1 MENITST
8 VETKCLNSCLHL
20 TGCITSEMCKN
31 YIENEYIFPNFVE
44 WIYIGLYIILFCCG
58 IVGNTLVCYVIY
70 TCHHM
75 QTFVNIFIFNLAV
88 ADFLVI
94 LVCLPPTMMADVTET
109 WYLGETMCKI
119 VPFLQTTSVTVSVL
133 TLSAISV
140 ERYFAICKPWTRR
153 LSKRFILRV
162 IVCIWLIGV
171 SVSIPDLI
179 FYSVTPTFH
188 ESITFYLR
196 YCSRQ
201 WKSNDNLIYNLV
213 ILIVLYSIPICLMAY
228 TYAIISKQLWRK
240 DLPGIVEAE
249 HRPMNKITSSGPES
263 QLRSRQRAAKMLIA
277 IVVVFAVCYLP
288 VYVLNLTRITAS
300 FQEIP
305 ANWISIIVLTSHI
318 LCYANS
324 VVNPFIYNFMSAK
337 FRKEFQAVL
346 RLSRCRCSSRK
357 IRIPSVLTSS
367 KNKSSLP
374 RTEGYELNMDNSKQ
388 SWIKSSTKRKE
399 QNPQEKYG

>member
-1 MENITST
+1 MDLYRTVHNSFLLRNSRKYFGVLCHIHMSPYADLCEHLHIQPGRGGLSGHPCVSSPHHDGWRHRNVVPWGNHVQNCPVST
-8 VETKCLNSCLHL
+8 DNLRDRLSA
-20 TGCITSEMCKN
+20 
-31 YIENEYIFPNFVE
+31 Y
-44 WIYIGLYIILFCCG
+44 
-58 IVGNTLVCYVIY
+58 IVG
-70 TCHHM
+70 H
-75 QTFVNIFIFNLAV
+75 
-88 ADFLVI
+88 
-94 LVCLPPTMMADVTET
+94 
-109 WYLGETMCKI
+109 
-119 VPFLQTTSVTVSVL
+119 
-133 TLSAISV
+133 SV

-240 DLPGIVEAE
+240 DLPGIVEAAE

-374 RTEGYELNMDNSKQ
+374 RTEGYELNIDNSKQ

-399 QNPQEKYG
+399 QNPQEKYGWNMMKTTQIFLWSGLIGCGVQR